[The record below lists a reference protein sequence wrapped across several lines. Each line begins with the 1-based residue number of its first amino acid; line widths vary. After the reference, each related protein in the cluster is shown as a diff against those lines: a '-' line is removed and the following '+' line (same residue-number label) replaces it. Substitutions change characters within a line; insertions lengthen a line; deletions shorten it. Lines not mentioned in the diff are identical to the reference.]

1 MSFVEHIISSKLD
14 EAREALF
21 ARLDEIVSEKLEA
34 AKAFVVDAM
43 FEEVEWEDDDQLDE
57 ATKKRNQNIQK
68 MGRVL
73 KIRKRIRRNKKGR
86 IIVQRNVRKS
96 GIKGYRLS
104 GSTVRKIPAT
114 VRIAK
119 ARKLKRSWKTT
130 RRAKL
135 KRTLVKR
142 KMSMRRRASIGLK

>member
-1 MSFVEHIISSKLD
+1 MSFVDHIIQSKLD
-14 EAREALF
+14 EAREAIF
-21 ARLDEIVSEKLEA
+21 ARLDELVAQKLEE
-34 AKAFVVDAM
+34 AKPFVVDAI
-43 FEEVEWEDDDQLDE
+43 FEEVEWEDLDE
-57 ATKKRNQNIQK
+57 ATKRNPNIQK
-68 MGRVL
+68 MGRVT

-104 GSTVRKIPAT
+104 GNTVRKIPAT
-114 VRIAK
+114 IRIAK

-130 RRAKL
+130 RRSKL
-135 KRTLVKR
+135 RRTLMKR

>member
-1 MSFVEHIISSKLD
+1 MSFVDQIIQSKLI
-14 EAREALF
+14 EAREAIF
-21 ARLDEIVSEKLEA
+21 ARLDELVAQKLEE
-34 AKAFVVDAM
+34 AKPFVVDAI
-43 FEEVEWEDDDQLDE
+43 FEEVEWEELDE
-57 ATKKRNQNIQK
+57 VVKRNPNIQK

-73 KIRKRIRRNKKGR
+73 KIRRRIRRNKKGR

-104 GSTVRKIPAT
+104 GNTVRKIPAT

-130 RRAKL
+130 RRSKL
-135 KRTLVKR
+135 RRTLMKR

>member
-1 MSFVEHIISSKLD
+1 MSFVDHIIQSKLD
-14 EAREALF
+14 EARDAIF
-21 ARLDEIVSEKLEA
+21 ARLDEIVAQKLEE
-34 AKAFVVDAM
+34 AKPFVVDEI
-43 FEEVEWEDDDQLDE
+43 FEEVEWEDLDE
-57 ATKKRNQNIQK
+57 AVKRNPNIQK
-68 MGRVL
+68 IGRVL
-73 KIRKRIRRNKKGR
+73 KIRRRIRRNAKGR
-86 IIVQRNVRKS
+86 IVVQRNVRKS

-135 KRTLVKR
+135 RRTLMKR

>member
-1 MSFVEHIISSKLD
+1 MSFVEHIINSKLD
-14 EAREALF
+14 EAREAIF
-21 ARLDEIVSEKLEA
+21 ARLDEIVAKKLEE
-34 AKAFVVDAM
+34 AKPFVVDTIY
-43 FEEVEWEDDDQLDE
+43 EEVEWEDLDE
-57 ATKKRNQNIQK
+57 AVKRNPNVQK

-73 KIRKRIRRNKKGR
+73 KIRRRIRRNKKGR
-86 IIVQRNVRKS
+86 IVVQRNVRKS

-104 GSTVRKIPAT
+104 GNTVRKIPAT
-114 VRIAK
+114 VRISK

-135 KRTLVKR
+135 KRTLFKR

>member
-1 MSFVEHIISSKLD
+1 MSFVDHIIRSKFD
-14 EAREALF
+14 EAREAIF
-21 ARLDEIVSEKLEA
+21 ARLDEIVSKKLEE

-43 FEEVEWEDDDQLDE
+43 FEEVEWEDLDE
-57 ATKKRNQNIQK
+57 AVKRNPNIQK
-68 MGRVL
+68 MGRVT
-73 KIRKRIRRNKKGR
+73 KIRKRIRRNTKGR

-104 GSTVRKIPAT
+104 GNTVRKIPAT

-130 RRAKL
+130 RRSKL
-135 KRTLVKR
+135 RRTLMKR
-142 KMSMRRRASIGLK
+142 KMSMRRRTSIGLK

>member
-1 MSFVEHIISSKLD
+1 MSFVDHIIQSKLD
-14 EAREALF
+14 EAREAIF
-21 ARLDEIVSEKLEA
+21 ARLDELVAQKLEE
-34 AKAFVVDAM
+34 AKPFVVDAI
-43 FEEVEWEDDDQLDE
+43 FEEVEWEDLDE
-57 ATKKRNQNIQK
+57 AIKKNPNIVK
-68 MGRVL
+68 MGRVT
-73 KIRKRIRRNKKGR
+73 KIRKRIRRNTKGR

-104 GSTVRKIPAT
+104 GNTVRKIPAT

-135 KRTLVKR
+135 RRTLTKR

>member
-1 MSFVEHIISSKLD
+1 MSFVDHIIKSKLD
-14 EAREALF
+14 EARNAIF
-21 ARLDEIVSEKLEA
+21 ARLDELVAQKLEE

-43 FEEVEWEDDDQLDE
+43 FEEVEWEDLDE
-57 ATKKRNQNIQK
+57 AIKKNPNIQK

-73 KIRKRIRRNKKGR
+73 KIRRRIRRNTKGR

-104 GSTVRKIPAT
+104 GNTVRKIPAT

-135 KRTLVKR
+135 RRTLVKR

>member
-1 MSFVEHIISSKLD
+1 MSFVDHIIQSKLD
-14 EAREALF
+14 EAREAIF
-21 ARLDEIVSEKLEA
+21 ARLDELVSQKLEE
-34 AKAFVVDAM
+34 AKPFVVDAT
-43 FEEVEWEDDDQLDE
+43 FEEVEWEELDE
-57 ATKKRNQNIQK
+57 ATKKRNPNIQK
-68 MGRVL
+68 IGRVL
-73 KIRKRIRRNKKGR
+73 KIRRRIRRNKKGR

-96 GIKGYRLS
+96 GIKGYRMS

-135 KRTLVKR
+135 KRTLFKR

>member
-1 MSFVEHIISSKLD
+1 MSFVDHIIKSKLD
-14 EAREALF
+14 EAREAIF
-21 ARLDEIVSEKLEA
+21 ARLDELVAQKLEE
-34 AKAFVVDAM
+34 AKPFVVDAI
-43 FEEVEWEDDDQLDE
+43 FEEVEWEDLDE
-57 ATKKRNQNIQK
+57 AIKRNPNIQK
-68 MGRVL
+68 MGRVT

-104 GSTVRKIPAT
+104 GNTVRKIPAT
-114 VRIAK
+114 VRISK

-135 KRTLVKR
+135 RRTLFKR
-142 KMSMRRRASIGLK
+142 KMSMRRRSSIGLK

>member
-1 MSFVEHIISSKLD
+1 MSFVEHIIQSKLD

-34 AKAFVVDAM
+34 AKAFIVDAM

-57 ATKKRNQNIQK
+57 AAKKRNPNIQK

-73 KIRKRIRRNKKGR
+73 KIRRRIRRNAKGR

-135 KRTLVKR
+135 RRTLFKR
-142 KMSMRRRASIGLK
+142 KMSMRRRKSIGLK